1 MRTKEEILKEEHSK
15 IITNSDKI
23 FRERPSL
30 VFAAHNAMEV
40 FAKQQAIAFAMH
52 VLGKLKKDRS
62 SWVAQENDDYIMAVS
77 ATVDHH
83 YDKFIE
89 SQNK

>member
-1 MRTKEEILKEEHSK
+1 MKTKEDILISYGKAYEYHHSTQVCPIK
-15 IITNSDKI
+15 
-23 FRERPSL
+23 
-30 VFAAHNAMEV
+30 AAHDAMDEY
-40 FAKQQAIAFAMH
+40 AKQQAIAFAMH